1 MADFMVSG
9 LTSGIDYGSLIDQLI
24 QIERQR
30 KLQPLQEK
38 KTQEQSKLNAYSTLT
53 SKLSTMKSA
62 ADTLRKAST
71 FAVKKAEVSD
81 STVLSAS
88 ASSTAIPGNYTIS
101 EITQLA
107 QAHKITNV
115 DAKSLPDKDTT
126 IVLSAGQTFQF
137 TVNGTTT
144 TITAS
149 SDLTLEGLV
158 SEINNANG
166 GVTATI
172 INDGNATNP
181 YRLVL
186 TSNTTGASGA
196 ITIDLDESV
205 LDLDNSS
212 GTGGIT
218 TLQAAQDAVFKVDG
232 LSITKSSNT
241 VSDVI
246 EGVTFTLKKVDATGS
261 YTITVSNDIDTIKS
275 NIRSLIDAYNDVVN
289 YISGQSSY
297 DQETHTGG
305 PLFNE
310 STTESILRRLRSIIT
325 SAISGLSED
334 TKVLAQVGVKTNR
347 DGTLTLDESV
357 LSNKLS
363 TDFSDVENLF
373 IYNSNTGIEG
383 VADKLYDELDE
394 FLKYGTGVVEIRKKG
409 IQKIIDKYDADIR
422 DVERQIE
429 DYEQQLKIKFGTLEA
444 LLTTLNTQS
453 RMISAKLQGQ

>member
-1 MADFMVSG
+1 MAGFMVSG
-9 LTSGIDYGSLIDQLI
+9 LSSGIDYGTLINQLI
-24 QIERQR
+24 EIERQR
-30 KLQPLQEK
+30 RLIPLQEK
-38 KTQEQSKLNAYSTLT
+38 KGQEQTRLSSYETLT

-88 ASSTAIPGNYTIS
+88 ASSSAIPGNYTIS

-115 DAKSLPDKDTT
+115 DAKSLSDKDTT
-126 IVLSAGQTFQF
+126 IVLQAGQTFQF

-172 INDGNATNP
+172 INDGDATNP

-186 TSNTTGASGA
+186 TSDTTGASGA

-205 LDLDNSS
+205 LDLDNTS
-212 GTGGIT
+212 GTGGTT

-232 LSITKSSNT
+232 LLITKSSNT

-261 YTITVSNDIDTIKS
+261 YTITVSNDVDTIKS
-275 NIRSLIDAYNDVVN
+275 NIRSLIDAYNEVVN
-289 YISGQSSY
+289 FISSNSTY
-297 DQETHTGG
+297 DQESHTGG

-310 STTESILRRLRSIIT
+310 STPEAILRRLRSIIT
-325 SAISGLSED
+325 GAISGLAED

-363 TDFSDVENLF
+363 TDFDDVKALF
-373 IYNSNTGIEG
+373 IYDSTTGIEG
-383 VADKLYDELDE
+383 VADRLYDELDE

-409 IQKIIDKYDADIR
+409 IQKIIDKYTDDIR
-422 DVERQIE
+422 DVEREIRE
-429 DYEQQLKIKFGTLEA
+429 YEERLRMKFGALEA
-444 LLTTLNTQS
+444 LLSTMNTQS
-453 RMISAKLQGQ
+453 RLLSAKLQGA